1 MQGGSRGQA
10 AEGGHCGASSAP
22 RWPHGSRLP
31 RPNTSSS
38 RSARSPRMPFFRT
51 ASYLATNKKKKVS
64 VARNISAEK
73 SDFISDSNLAK
84 QPGRGCFA
92 PSAIASEDCR
102 RSIHRAAGAAV
113 ARKTHGVKPK
123 STPGVP
129 KPVAPVRTAGP
140 RSLSTRS
147 QRSLQKTGTRA
158 RRKVAELGWR
168 DVNW

>member
-51 ASYLATNKKKKVS
+51 ASYLATNNNTKSLGSS
-64 VARNISAEK
+64 VRNISAEK
-73 SDFISDSNLAK
+73 SDFISDSNFAK

-92 PSAIASEDCR
+92 PSVSRARIVVVASIAPLE
-102 RSIHRAAGAAV
+102 
-113 ARKTHGVKPK
+113 
-123 STPGVP
+123 
-129 KPVAPVRTAGP
+129 P
-140 RSLSTRS
+140 RSRGRPTESNPNPRPVSQSRS
-147 QRSLQKTGTRA
+147 HLCAPPGRGRSRRIHSVQLQKNRDTGE
-158 RRKVAELGWR
+158 AESR
-168 DVNW
+168 

>member
-1 MQGGSRGQA
+1 MRLLQGGSRGQA

-51 ASYLATNKKKKVS
+51 ASYLATNNNTKSLGSPKHFRGKIRFHFRFKLREA
-64 VARNISAEK
+64 ARAEGASRHRPSAE
-73 SDFISDSNLAK
+73 
-84 QPGRGCFA
+84 
-92 PSAIASEDCR
+92 DC

-147 QRSLQKTGTRA
+147 QRSLQKKQGHGRGG
-158 RRKVAELGWR
+158 K
-168 DVNW
+168 